1 MKILITGANGY
12 IGMRLLPSLL
22 EQGHHVY
29 CCVRDKSRLPLDT
42 SAQEKIEV
50 VEADFLK
57 PETIAN
63 LPKDFDV
70 AYYLIHSM
78 SDKLGSFSTMES
90 TSAQN
95 FVDFVNT
102 TNCTRIVYLSGIVNE
117 AELSE
122 HLNSRLVVERI
133 LKSAD
138 ASHTV
143 LRAGIIVGS
152 GSASFEIIR
161 DLVEKLP
168 VMIAPRWLNT
178 RCQPIA
184 IRNVIHYL
192 SKVIEEEATEN
203 KVYDIGGPE
212 VLTYKDM
219 LLQYGEV
226 RDLKR
231 YIYTVPILSPRLSSF
246 WLYFVTATSYNL
258 ASNLVDSMKVDVIAR
273 NNGLS
278 EIINLEP
285 ITYKQAVELAFQ
297 KIEQNLVLSSWKDAV
312 VASGSE
318 IANIEEFVS
327 VPVHGCFK
335 DKKERILTRP
345 SEEVLDNVWRIG
357 GEQGWYYGTILWK
370 IRGYMDKLFGGIG
383 LRRGRRSPTE
393 IHPGDALDFWRVIIA
408 SRKQRRLLLYAEMK
422 LPGEAWLEF
431 RILHKD
437 GKEVIRQTATFRPK
451 GLPGRL
457 YWYSVWPFHIFVF
470 NGMINR
476 LVSYRE
482 ESQLTAS
489 AKNL

>member
-1 MKILITGANGY
+1 MKILLTGANGY

-22 EQGHHVY
+22 EQGHFVY
-29 CCVRDKSRLPLDT
+29 CCVRDKTRFP
-42 SAQEKIEV
+42 IETV
-50 VEADFLK
+50 NQKNIEIVEADFLK
-57 PETIAN
+57 PGTIDN

-78 SDKLGSFSTMES
+78 SDKLGRFSDMERN
-90 TSAQN
+90 SAQN
-95 FVDFVNT
+95 FVDFLDT
-102 TNCTRIVYLSGIVNE
+102 SSCKRIIYLSGIVNDD
-117 AELSE
+117 ELSE
-122 HLNSRLVVERI
+122 HLNSRLVVENI
-133 LKSAD
+133 LKSAK

-178 RCQPIA
+178 KCQPIA

-192 SKVIEEEATEN
+192 SSLPEKKETVN
-203 KVYDIGGPE
+203 RVYDIGGPE
-212 VLTYKDM
+212 ILTYKEM

-226 RDLKR
+226 RGLKR
-231 YIYTVPILSPRLSSF
+231 YIYTVPVLSPRLSSF

-273 NNGLS
+273 NNDLC
-278 EIINLEP
+278 EIIALDP
-285 ITYKQAVELAFQ
+285 VTYMESVQLAFQ

-312 VASGSE
+312 VTSGSE
-318 IANIEEFVS
+318 VSNIEEFVK

-335 DKKERILTRP
+335 DKKERRIERP
-345 SEEVLDNVWRIG
+345 WEEVLENIWRIG
-357 GEQGWYYGTILWK
+357 GKQGWYYGTFLWK
-370 IRGYMDKLFGGIG
+370 LRGYLDKLFGGIG

-393 IHPGDALDFWRVIIA
+393 IYPGDALDFWRVIIA
-408 SRKQRRLLLYAEMK
+408 SREKKRLLLFAEMK

-431 RILHKD
+431 RIIKKD
-437 GKEVIRQTATFRPK
+437 NQNILRQTATFRPK
-451 GLPGRL
+451 GLMGRL
-457 YWYSVWPFHIFVF
+457 YWYSVWPFHVFVF

-476 LVSYRE
+476 LITY
-482 ESQLTAS
+482 
-489 AKNL
+489 KMKD